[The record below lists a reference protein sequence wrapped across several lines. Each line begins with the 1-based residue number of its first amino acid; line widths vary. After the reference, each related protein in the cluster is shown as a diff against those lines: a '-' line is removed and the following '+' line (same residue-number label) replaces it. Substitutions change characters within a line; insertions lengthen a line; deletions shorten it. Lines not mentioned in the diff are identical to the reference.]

1 MKVKALVVLFLTA
14 LFGSVPAVAAS
25 IQQSERAYYQKG
37 NVTLVVMLARDNCC
51 NYEGIVGAAGW
62 VPTRAPSKGAKLTC
76 YLTISEVDIALACYR
91 KNEKGRIGTRVIDI
105 DSKEAC
111 PTRMFGLLAGAG
123 VDNILQDF
131 RLSGYPEGC
140 SAAGCDSGGCG
151 SG

>member
-1 MKVKALVVLFLTA
+1 MKTA
-14 LFGSVPAVAAS
+14 LIVFFLALLGSTPAGAAS
-25 IQQSERAYYQKG
+25 IQQSERVYYRKG

-51 NYEGIVGAAGW
+51 NYEGIVGATGW

-76 YLTISEVDIALACYR
+76 YLTIGEVDITLACYQAG
-91 KNEKGRIGTRVIDI
+91 EKSRIGTRVIDI
-105 DSKEAC
+105 DPKEAC
-111 PTRMFGLLAGAG
+111 PTKILGLLAGAG